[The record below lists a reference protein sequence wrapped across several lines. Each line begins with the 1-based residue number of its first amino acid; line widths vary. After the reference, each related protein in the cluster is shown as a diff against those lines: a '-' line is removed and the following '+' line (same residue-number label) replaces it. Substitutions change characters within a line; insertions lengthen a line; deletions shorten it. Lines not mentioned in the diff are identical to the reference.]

1 MDIEVPT
8 TIEELTDNMGF
19 YIEFLFEAGFSL
31 LSAALTLF
39 IGIWLINRFV
49 RGTYNYMVRKDL
61 DATLRPFLRDI
72 LNFGLKAMLF
82 IAVIGMVGVQMSSF
96 IAVLGGAALA
106 VGLALQG
113 SLSNFAGGVIVLIL
127 KPYKVGEFIET
138 GSIMGTVQEI
148 QIFYTVLLTPD
159 NKTITL
165 PNGSMAN
172 TSIINF
178 SRQGTRRLDMKFGVA
193 YGTDAE
199 KVKTILLEIANSDER
214 VIKDKDVLVRMVEMA
229 DSSVNFNFRVW
240 VNVSDYWPLY
250 YDFNEKVYATFNEK
264 GIGIPFP
271 QMDVHLHKEK

>member
-1 MDIEVPT
+1 
-8 TIEELTDNMGF
+8 
-19 YIEFLFEAGFSL
+19 
-31 LSAALTLF
+31 
-39 IGIWLINRFV
+39 
-49 RGTYNYMVRKDL
+49 
-61 DATLRPFLRDI
+61 
-72 LNFGLKAMLF
+72 
-82 IAVIGMVGVQMSSF
+82 
-96 IAVLGGAALA
+96 
-106 VGLALQG
+106 
-113 SLSNFAGGVIVLIL
+113 
-127 KPYKVGEFIET
+127 
-138 GSIMGTVQEI
+138 MGTVQEI

-172 TSIINF
+172 TSIINY

>member
-1 MDIEVPT
+1 
-8 TIEELTDNMGF
+8 MGF

-31 LSAALTLF
+31 ISAALTLI
-39 IGIWLINRFV
+39 IGMWLINRFV
-49 RGTYNYMVRKDL
+49 KGTYNYMVRRDL

-172 TSIINF
+172 TSIINY

-193 YGTDAE
+193 YGSDAE
-199 KVKTILLEIANSDER
+199 KVKAILLEIANSDER